1 MKKLIKCF
9 LLTLVCLFSIFALAS
24 CKDKNP
30 SEQPNENPEQGE
42 EQKPGGDEQKPDDSE
57 ENKTIYTINFI
68 VDEESVK
75 SLSVE
80 EGLQI
85 EFPTDPEK
93 EEHVFLGWYDENDVV
108 VEKGTTAT
116 KNMTLSAKFEVIKY
130 TITFDYNDGTD
141 HVITYNLPS
150 GYVITKP
157 TMPSREG
164 YSFDGWYEGEEEFR
178 LERMPNR
185 NVTVI
190 AQWELNETIIS
201 FRTDGGTSVSQIIA
215 LPGDKIEAPKDPYRK
230 LCKFLGWYTEDGEL
244 FVFDT
249 MPNENITLYAKWEG
263 QTYTINYE
271 LNGGTCDNLITTYSS
286 YRKGDI
292 ELPRPKKEGYAFMGW
307 YTIASFDRDPFF
319 VITDNINKNLNLY
332 AKWVEVKTK
341 ELKTIGIYGDSISTF
356 EGYIPEEALFYYPIY
371 STSVKE
377 AEKTWWRLLQH
388 KIGAELITNA
398 SYSTSPVCGTSTIC
412 GVNPVRVKKLLN
424 SYGEAPDLIVIMM
437 GANDVVNGFTPEKF
451 DAEYRLM
458 LDRMK
463 ETCPNSE
470 FVICNILYNT
480 CTEGQNPNPSYAGYS
495 HPGLRAQLNDVI
507 AKIAVDYDALLV
519 DVSSLIDESTDTP
532 NNWYYLGDNM
542 HPSDKGMELIA
553 EEIAKKILEKY

>member
-1 MKKLIKCF
+1 MHFNTKLKKNLFLSIVVCF
-9 LLTLVCLFSIFALAS
+9 LLLLAS
-24 CKDKNP
+24 CGEEVIIPTYNVNFTVDGAVVKTVTADEGATVEFP
-30 SEQPNENPEQGE
+30 ANPEKAEHTFIGWFDEAGNLVEQG
-42 EQKPGGDEQKPDDSE
+42 
-57 ENKTIYTINFI
+57 I
-68 VDEESVK
+68 
-75 SLSVE
+75 
-80 EGLQI
+80 
-85 EFPTDPEK
+85 
-93 EEHVFLGWYDENDVV
+93 
-108 VEKGTTAT
+108 TAT
-116 KNMTLSAKFEVIKY
+116 KDMNLTAKFEVIKY
-130 TITFDYNDGTD
+130 TITIDFNDGTGK
-141 HVITYNLPS
+141 VLTYNYAANNVL
-150 GYVITKP
+150 TKP
-157 TMPSREG
+157 TMPTRTG
-164 YSFDGWYEGEEEFR
+164 YSFAGWYVGEEKFNFD
-178 LERMPNR
+178 RMPNKDIT
-185 NVTVI
+185 VT
-190 AQWELNETIIS
+190 AKWTLNETIIS
-201 FRTDGGTSVSQIIA
+201 FKTDGGTSVSQIIA

-249 MPNENITLYAKWEG
+249 MPSENITLYAKWEG

-307 YTIASFDRDPFF
+307 YTIASFERDPFF
-319 VITDNINKNLNLY
+319 VITEDINKNLNLY

-341 ELKTIGIYGDSISTF
+341 ELKTIGIYGDSISTY

-412 GVNPVRVKKLLN
+412 GVNPVRIKQLLN
-424 SYGEAPDLIVIMM
+424 TYGEAPDLIIIMM

-451 DAEYRLM
+451 EEEYRLM
-458 LDRMK
+458 LERMK

-480 CTEGQNPNPSYAGYS
+480 CTEGQNPDKRYEGYS
-495 HPGLRAQLNDVI
+495 HPGLRAKLNDVI

-553 EEIAKKILEKY
+553 EELAKKILEKY